1 MGKSSKYGSG
11 SRSSEHR
18 DEGDYG
24 YEKQHYKKRYDE
36 GSGEEYSGNERSS
49 RVKDDEYYREKERR
63 KREKEEKKE
72 RKRREKE
79 REESGEHGSPGRR
92 RSREPSRERYR
103 EEEERTRGYGNY
115 GYPPADPYGYAAPE
129 QNYQPPP
136 PHGQPYGVQPGHVYQ
151 APPRESGYPTT
162 GPEYPG
168 RQPSPYAPGGYAPS
182 EYQPPPPPAQ
192 GHPPVPPGYGG
203 FQGPPESAYAT
214 GGFQGYPPPPGPPP
228 ASQQYGGYSGGSAP
242 YNYPPP
248 PPPPPQQG
256 YEGYGQGGHGQS
268 QYPVPPHQPPDHPA
282 ASQGYQAYVSS
293 PPPPKVTAGGA
304 AGGQHYKPQHHSAQ
318 QQQVYY
324 GHESG
329 STDYPAS
336 GSTAVQFEN
345 TNPANPHS
353 KPSTGSGGFSVSSLE
368 TFTGAL
374 TSSLHS
380 YARTLFPATSTHK
393 PVAQYGAPGESGLP
407 AQQTENRFDSFA
419 REKTGNGVKWYV
431 DGKDYMY
438 AVSIAIENARQS
450 IWILDCT
457 FSNLSQLLFLSDI
470 KLMFRHQGG

>member
-1 MGKSSKYGSG
+1 MGKSSKYGP
-11 SRSSEHR
+11 R
-18 DEGDYG
+18 DEGG
-24 YEKQHYKKRYDE
+24 HSHEKHYKRHDE
-36 GSGEEYSGNERSS
+36 GSGEEYSGNERLS

-63 KREKEEKKE
+63 KHEKEERKE

-92 RSREPSRERYR
+92 RSRERSSERYR
-103 EEEERTRGYGNY
+103 EEERARGYGNY
-115 GYPPADPYGYAAPE
+115 GYPQADPYGYAAQG

-136 PHGQPYGVQPGHVYQ
+136 PHGQQYGVQPGHGYQ
-151 APPRESGYPTT
+151 APPHESGYPTSSA
-162 GPEYPG
+162 EYPG
-168 RQPSPYAPGGYAPS
+168 RQPSPYAPGAYGS
-182 EYQPPPPPAQ
+182 GGYQPPPPPLAQ
-192 GHPPVPPGYGG
+192 GHPPASSGYGG

-214 GGFQGYPPPPGPPP
+214 GGFQGYPPPPGPSL
-228 ASQQYGGYSGGSAP
+228 ASQQYGGYSGGSES
-242 YNYPPP
+242 YSY

-256 YEGYGQGGHGQS
+256 YGGYGQGEHGQS
-268 QYPVPPHQPPDHPA
+268 QCPAPPHQPPDHPA
-282 ASQGYQAYVSS
+282 VSQGYSAHVSS

-304 AGGQHYKPQHHSAQ
+304 AGGQHYKPQHHSSQ
-318 QQQVYY
+318 QQQAYY

-329 STDYPAS
+329 STGYPGG
-336 GSTAVQFEN
+336 GSAAVQFEN

-353 KPSTGSGGFSVSSLE
+353 KPSTGSGGFSVSALE

-457 FSNLSQLLFLSDI
+457 FSGLSQPLFV
-470 KLMFRHQGG
+470 RH